1 MRVVVDTSV
10 WSLALRRR
18 NPKPAAETEALAEL
32 ISEGRVVLLGA
43 IRQEILSGVRYSEQF
58 DRLRLALEPFPDE
71 PVGAS
76 DYVDAA
82 KVCNDCLRSGVL
94 TGNTD
99 CLIAS
104 VAINRGLEV
113 LTTDKD
119 FVHMSGIVPVR
130 LH

>member
-1 MRVVVDTSV
+1 MRVIVDTSV

-18 NPKPAAETEALAEL
+18 NPQPSPETEVLADL

-43 IRQEILSGVRYSEQF
+43 IRQEILSGVRYPEQF
-58 DRLRLALEPFPDE
+58 ERLRAALEPFPDE
-71 PVGAS
+71 SVGTS
-76 DYVDAA
+76 DYVEAA

-104 VAINRGLEV
+104 VAISRGMEV
-113 LTTDKD
+113 LTRDKD
-119 FVHMSGIVPVR
+119 FVHMSGIVPVK

>member
-1 MRVVVDTSV
+1 VRVIVDTSV

-18 NPKPAAETEALAEL
+18 NPEDTPETQALTDL

-43 IRQEILSGVRYSEQF
+43 IRQEILSGIRYPEQF
-58 DRLRLALEPFPDE
+58 GRLSAALEAFPDE
-71 PVGAS
+71 PVGTD
-76 DYVDAA
+76 DYVTAA
-82 KVCNDCLRSGVL
+82 QICNDCMRSGVL

-99 CLIAS
+99 CLISS
-104 VAINRGLEV
+104 VAINRGMHV

-119 FVHMSGIVPVR
+119 FVHMSKVVPVK